1 MGANDTN
8 FFPGA
13 GHGVRVTDSTY
24 QAYAMGF
31 RVGASPY
38 VFTGL
43 RLPLLNLSGIDNL
56 IVSLRQ
62 DAAMG
67 PGNVVEI
74 LSKDSPVF
82 PDWPAPVQITS
93 LLSSAFPM
101 LAANSVYWITLE
113 PSELSPCWYS
123 WAHLIAIPEPQ
134 ILAYS
139 YNTNGNTPL
148 PWNYSYGFQNG
159 SAFAVYGTPV
169 PEASASLLGV
179 FALTSFVALR
189 IIFKGHQLRVVK
201 PCRLTKKGM

>member
-1 MGANDTN
+1 MNALQTLATLSLIGCCCHLRAELIFSNMGANDTN

-74 LSKDSPVF
+74 LSKDSPYF
-82 PDWPAPVQITS
+82 LTGRRQFRLPHCYRRHF
-93 LLSSAFPM
+93 L
-101 LAANSVYWITLE
+101 
-113 PSELSPCWYS
+113 CW
-123 WAHLIAIPEPQ
+123 
-134 ILAYS
+134 
-139 YNTNGNTPL
+139 L
-148 PWNYSYGFQNG
+148 PTRCIG
-159 SAFAVYGTPV
+159 
-169 PEASASLLGV
+169 
-179 FALTSFVALR
+179 
-189 IIFKGHQLRVVK
+189 
-201 PCRLTKKGM
+201 